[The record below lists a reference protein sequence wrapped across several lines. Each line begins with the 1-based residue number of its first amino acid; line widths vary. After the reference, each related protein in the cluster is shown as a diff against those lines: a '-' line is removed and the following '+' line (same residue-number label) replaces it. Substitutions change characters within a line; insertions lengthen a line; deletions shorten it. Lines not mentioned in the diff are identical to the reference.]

1 MKPGET
7 ASALDVD
14 ISVAAGRGAS
24 AFRVEARFVLPS
36 GVCVFFGPS
45 GAGKTLTL
53 RAIAGLLRPVRGRV
67 RAGGEALF
75 DANNAVDVRA
85 ERRRMAYV
93 PQDQALFPHLDVLG
107 NVVFALSR
115 SERRRPGPEVFALL
129 EELGLSALAHAPV
142 ASLSGGERQ
151 RVALARALAFSPRL
165 LLLDEPLSALD
176 RPARLEL
183 GRYLRE
189 ALDRRR
195 LSAVL
200 VTHDADEALALGDVF
215 VRFERGRSAEEIAP
229 DRMIVGARCPSC
241 GRGVHGST

>member
-1 MKPGET
+1 MIPGET
-7 ASALDVD
+7 PSALDVD
-14 ISVAAGRGAS
+14 ISIVTGRGAS

-53 RAIAGLLRPVRGRV
+53 RAIAGFLHPVRGRV
-67 RAGGEALF
+67 RARGEALF
-75 DANNAVDVRA
+75 DANNGIDVRA
-85 ERRRMAYV
+85 EARRIGYV

-107 NVVFALSR
+107 NVVFALPR
-115 SERRRPGPEVFALL
+115 AERRRPDPEVFALL

-151 RVALARALAFSPRL
+151 RVALARALVFSPRL

-189 ALDRRR
+189 ALERRR

-200 VTHDADEALALGDVF
+200 VTHDVDEAAALGDVF
-215 VRFERGRSAEEIAP
+215 VRFERGRGVEEVAR
-229 DRMIVGARCPSC
+229 DVVVGARCPSC
-241 GRGVHGST
+241 GRGEHGAA